1 MLDQCEQAY
10 RPSVTYLLDFRLT
23 PSFVLCIFVCL
34 LCRILWSE
42 VHRARLGH
50 VLMAVMQQL
59 HGLHE
64 HSPRLVPSCISH
76 EFSFQE
82 DILDMLSYCLKV
94 ALSLISSPRFRCMV
108 SGSWMSGQVW
118 PKRVLL
124 VLITCYT
131 SNYMK
136 A

>member
-1 MLDQCEQAY
+1 MQQAY

-50 VLMAVMQQL
+50 VLMAVMCMRL
-59 HGLHE
+59 LRGLNE

-124 VLITCYT
+124 VLITRYK

-136 A
+136 SIE

>member
-1 MLDQCEQAY
+1 MKQAY

-50 VLMAVMQQL
+50 VLMAVMRLL

-64 HSPRLVPSCISH
+64 HSPRPSYISH

-124 VLITCYT
+124 VLITRYK